1 MNWRDFFKSF
11 GESYLHPRFCG
22 EQYDSMT
29 IEQLYQAFRARM
41 QDEDKDDLK

>member
-1 MNWRDFFKSF
+1 VNWRDFFKSF
-11 GESYLHPRFCG
+11 GESYLHPRYGAEVCG
-22 EQYDSMT
+22 SMT